1 MYGESWNYPWEGF
14 SRLQTASCLNDLVLV
29 AFLFCMEVMDAIPLP
44 HHLIQHL
51 FASSVECRD
60 KGEMMRWSVPYVHS
74 KHDLRAYEHGS
85 DDSAFSRNI
94 SSIFSFHILTLWE
107 TRVEDPIRTQTRLS
121 HSLSCCLCCAVCR
134 FLSGAST
141 VTKPIR
147 LTSWLFQLAPRLFS
161 ALAEF
166 IAQSPSRSRGGL
178 WYQTLITICCVF
190 EAFLR
195 IDSSALNSL
204 KIIRGDLI
212 LEHRWSTKD
221 LNHWLEDE
229 DAQQSVSSIYSEFS
243 VCPSSISFDV
253 LRNTEKCYS
262 ILDQESKLA

>member
-1 MYGESWNYPWEGF
+1 MEACDALLFPLPYHISSHRVSSVAIKVRWCDEA
-14 SRLQTASCLNDLVLV
+14 SRTYIRSTTFVPTNMDL
-29 AFLFCMEVMDAIPLP
+29 MIPLFP
-44 HHLIQHL
+44 
-51 FASSVECRD
+51 
-60 KGEMMRWSVPYVHS
+60 G
-74 KHDLRAYEHGS
+74 
-85 DDSAFSRNI
+85 
-94 SSIFSFHILTLWE
+94 IFHQFFRFTYRTLWE
-107 TRVEDPIRTQTRLS
+107 TRVEDPDADQNLTLS
-121 HSLSCCLCCAVCR
+121 LLLSVLCCV
-134 FLSGAST
+134 ST
-141 VTKPIR
+141 VTNPIR
-147 LTSWLFQLAPRLFS
+147 LTSWLFQLPPRLFS

-243 VCPSSISFDV
+243 VCPSSISFDI